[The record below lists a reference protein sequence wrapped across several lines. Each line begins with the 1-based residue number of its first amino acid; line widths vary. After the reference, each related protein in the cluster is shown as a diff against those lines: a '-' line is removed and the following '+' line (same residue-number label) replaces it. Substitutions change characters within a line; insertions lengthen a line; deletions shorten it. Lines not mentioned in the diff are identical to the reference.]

1 MDITDRVRLGEHR
14 ARVAAS
20 LDALHGFTGY
30 STAHLKA
37 WPGGA
42 ELLALD
48 PDLLVSVALVTT
60 AGLRAWPDA
69 PGEYPA
75 ELAVDELLGRTVLG
89 ALRGR
94 RLPWTPGD
102 VALLLRAS
110 VAGFDQAAVKYALGV
125 AKRFL
130 QDRPG
135 EPFVYDALVD
145 VERVLVETPVHVYQV
160 PELRQRARTL
170 LAAQAPGQLIDL
182 STIAV
187 ADGWGA
193 GARVTF
199 EAAVAEDPALVAL
212 LPRLGEVRTVRPT
225 ATWTRAVAS
234 LVSGSAVA
242 AMLLHDL
249 LASLPTLDLTP
260 ARTAGPHDDLDWSA
274 STWLVTPGNAVLL
287 RGAALATAYVDDPEL
302 VDSLIPLLGLL
313 VLRGAAQHPER
324 FVTLAQCAPLA
335 SGALEALISR
345 HATGDPRATEQL
357 RLLSEEL
364 TRRDLLKRVH
374 AALGTDPVAAG
385 EQDVRV
391 AEEKRRVQARQANP
405 LPRRQRADLVRLVRA
420 EVAPALRE
428 AGFENVRGMTFVR
441 TLDRHQDAVVIGVDD
456 GLADVRVGLRRG
468 PFPQEDA
475 PRVHELEETA
485 ILTGGAGHGALWDLG
500 LGLAPDAAAA
510 VRLREALV
518 SRALPWLAVRAT
530 QPAPATRS
538 YEWDEL

>member
-1 MDITDRVRLGEHR
+1 MDVDDRVRLGEHR

-20 LDALHGFTGY
+20 LDALHDFTGY

-69 PGEYPA
+69 PGMYPA

-89 ALRGR
+89 ALRAR

-110 VAGFDQAAVKYALGV
+110 VAGFDQTAVMYALGV

-145 VERVLVETPVHVYQV
+145 VERALVETPVHVYQV
-160 PELRQRARTL
+160 PELRQRTRTL
-170 LAAQAPGQLIDL
+170 LAAQAPGQLLDL

-187 ADGWGA
+187 VDGWGT
-193 GARVTF
+193 GARMAF
-199 EAAVAEDPALVAL
+199 EAAVAEEPALAAL

-225 ATWTRAVAS
+225 ATWTRAVEI

-242 AMLLHDL
+242 ATLLHDL
-249 LASLPTLDLTP
+249 LTPVPTLDLTP
-260 ARTAGPHDDLDWSA
+260 TRTVGPHDDLDWSA

-287 RGAALATAYVDDPEL
+287 RGAALATAYVDDPVL
-302 VDSLIPLLGLL
+302 VERFVPLLGLL
-313 VLRGAAQHPER
+313 VLRGAARHPQR
-324 FVTLAQCAPLA
+324 FVTVAQCAPLA
-335 SGALEALISR
+335 SGALEALVSR
-345 HATGDPRATEQL
+345 HATGDRRATEQL
-357 RLLSEEL
+357 RLLGEDL
-364 TRRDLLKRVH
+364 TRRDLLKRLH
-374 AALGTDPVAAG
+374 AALGTDPVAAR
-385 EQDVRV
+385 QQNARV
-391 AEEKRRVQARQANP
+391 AEEKRRVQARKGNP
-405 LPRRQRADLVRLVRA
+405 LPKRQRADLARLVRA
-420 EVAPALRE
+420 EVAPTLRE
-428 AGFENVRGMTFVR
+428 AGFAVPRGMTFLR
-441 TLDRHQDAVVIGVDD
+441 TQEGHQDAVVIGVND
-456 GLADVRVGLRRG
+456 GLAEVRVGLRRG
-468 PFPQEDA
+468 PFPASEV

-485 ILTGGAGHGALWDLG
+485 ILAGGAGHGTLWQLG
-500 LGLAPDAAAA
+500 LGFDPDAGAA

-518 SRALPWLAVRAT
+518 SRALPWLALRAGA
-530 QPAPATRS
+530 PAPATRS
-538 YEWDEL
+538 YSWDEI